1 LQARVFACKA
11 GRYFSGDNL
20 HHSAISDSSRA
31 SSPSTV
37 VPFDLSYL
45 LIYLAAG
52 VFVGFFAG
60 LLGIGGGSVMVPIL
74 SLTFVKL
81 GYSSDHI
88 IHMAL
93 ATSMATILPGA
104 YASARTH
111 HAHGAVNWS
120 VVKKMTPGI
129 LAGTLL
135 GTVFAYFAS
144 TTFLKYFFVGFICFL
159 AAQLVFNLK
168 PQANRTLPGTPG
180 MLLFGA
186 LMGFVASLAGI
197 GGAVLTISFLTWCNV
212 KIHES
217 IGTSSAVGFPIALA
231 GTVGY
236 VATGLLDHD
245 LPKWSL
251 GYVYLPAFIGIA
263 ITSFLVAPLGAKLA
277 HRLPVATLKKVF
289 MVFLVALA
297 IKMAVSV

>member
-1 LQARVFACKA
+1 MA
-11 GRYFSGDNL
+11 
-20 HHSAISDSSRA
+20 
-31 SSPSTV
+31 
-37 VPFDLSYL
+37 FDPLYL

-81 GYSSDHI
+81 GYSNEHV

-104 YASARTH
+104 FASTRTH
-111 HAHGAVNWS
+111 HAHKAVNWE

-129 LAGTLL
+129 LVGTLV
-135 GTVFAYFAS
+135 GTVFAYFSS
-144 TTFLKYFFVGFICFL
+144 TTFLKYFFVGFMFFL
-159 AAQLVFNLK
+159 AAQLVFGLK
-168 PQANRTLPGTPG
+168 PKAAPAKTDVAGSEAQAHRTLPKTAG
-180 MLLFGA
+180 MVSFGA
-186 LMGFVASLAGI
+186 LMGFVSSLAGI

-212 KIHES
+212 KMHEA
-217 IGTSSAVGFPIALA
+217 IGTSAAVGFPIALA

-236 VATGLLDHD
+236 VVTGMMDHD
-245 LPKWSL
+245 LPEWSL
-251 GYVYLPAFIGIA
+251 GYVYMPAFFGIA
-263 ITSFLVAPLGAKLA
+263 VTSFLVAPIGAELA
-277 HRLPVATLKKVF
+277 HKLPVVMLKKVF

-297 IKMAVSV
+297 IKMAISV

>member
-1 LQARVFACKA
+1 MCGTFIHLPA
-11 GRYFSGDNL
+11 
-20 HHSAISDSSRA
+20 
-31 SSPSTV
+31 V

-74 SLTFVKL
+74 TLTFVKL
-81 GYSSDHI
+81 GYASDHV

-104 YASARTH
+104 YASTRTH
-111 HAHGAVNWS
+111 HAHGAVNWA
-120 VVKKMTPGI
+120 VVKQMTPGI
-129 LAGTLL
+129 LAGTLI
-135 GTVFAYFAS
+135 GTVFAYFSS
-144 TTFLKYFFVGFICFL
+144 TAFLKYFFVGFICFL
-159 AAQLVFNLK
+159 AAQLVFDFK
-168 PQANRTLPGTPG
+168 AQAHRALPGTPG
-180 MLLFGA
+180 MLLFGL
-186 LMGFVASLAGI
+186 LMGFVSSLAGI

-217 IGTSSAVGFPIALA
+217 IGTSAAVGFPIALA

-236 VATGLLDHD
+236 VATGLMDQD

-251 GYVYLPAFIGIA
+251 GYVYLPAFVGIA

-297 IKMAVSV
+297 IKMAISV

>member
-1 LQARVFACKA
+1 MTMA
-11 GRYFSGDNL
+11 
-20 HHSAISDSSRA
+20 
-31 SSPSTV
+31 
-37 VPFDLSYL
+37 FDPLYL

-81 GYSSDHI
+81 GYSNEHV

-104 YASARTH
+104 FASTRTH
-111 HAHGAVNWS
+111 HAHKAVNWV

-129 LAGTLL
+129 LVGTLV
-135 GTVFAYFAS
+135 GTVFAYFSS
-144 TTFLKYFFVGFICFL
+144 TTFLKYFFVGFMFFL
-159 AAQLVFNLK
+159 AAQLVFGPK
-168 PQANRTLPGTPG
+168 PRAAPAAPEVAGSTAQANRTLPRTAG
-180 MLLFGA
+180 MVSFGA
-186 LMGFVASLAGI
+186 LMGFVSSLAGI

-212 KIHES
+212 KIHEA
-217 IGTSSAVGFPIALA
+217 IGTSAAVGFPIALA

-236 VATGLLDHD
+236 VVTGMMDHD
-245 LPKWSL
+245 LPEWSL
-251 GYVYLPAFIGIA
+251 GYVYMPAFFGIA
-263 ITSFLVAPLGAKLA
+263 LTSFFAAPIGAELA
-277 HRLPVATLKKVF
+277 HKLPVAMLKKVF

-297 IKMAVSV
+297 IKMAISV

>member
-1 LQARVFACKA
+1 MA
-11 GRYFSGDNL
+11 
-20 HHSAISDSSRA
+20 
-31 SSPSTV
+31 
-37 VPFDLSYL
+37 FDPLYL

-81 GYSSDHI
+81 GYSNEHV

-104 YASARTH
+104 FASTRTH
-111 HAHGAVNWS
+111 HAHKAVNWE

-129 LAGTLL
+129 LVGTLV
-135 GTVFAYFAS
+135 GTVFAYFSS
-144 TTFLKYFFVGFICFL
+144 TTFLKYFFVSFMFFL
-159 AAQLVFNLK
+159 AAQLVFGLK
-168 PQANRTLPGTPG
+168 PKAAPAKLGVAGSEAQANRTLPKTAG
-180 MLLFGA
+180 MVSFGA
-186 LMGFVASLAGI
+186 LMGFVSSLAGI

-212 KIHES
+212 KIHEA
-217 IGTSSAVGFPIALA
+217 IGTSAAVGFPIALA

-236 VATGLLDHD
+236 VVTGMMDHD
-245 LPKWSL
+245 LPEWSL
-251 GYVYLPAFIGIA
+251 GYVYMPAFFGIA
-263 ITSFLVAPLGAKLA
+263 LTSFFAAPIGAELA
-277 HRLPVATLKKVF
+277 HKLPVAMLKKVF

-297 IKMAVSV
+297 IKMAISV

>member
-1 LQARVFACKA
+1 M
-11 GRYFSGDNL
+11 
-20 HHSAISDSSRA
+20 
-31 SSPSTV
+31 
-37 VPFDLSYL
+37 PFDLSYL

-74 SLTFVKL
+74 TLTFIQL
-81 GYSSDHI
+81 GYANDHV

-104 YASARTH
+104 FASTRTH
-111 HAHGAVNWS
+111 HAHGAVNWA
-120 VVKKMTPGI
+120 VVKQMTPGI
-129 LAGTLL
+129 LAGTLI
-135 GTVFAYFAS
+135 GTVFAYFSS
-144 TTFLKYFFVGFICFL
+144 TAFLKYFFVGFICFL
-159 AAQLVFNLK
+159 AAQLVLNFK
-168 PQANRTLPGTPG
+168 PQAHRALPGAPG
-180 MLLFGA
+180 MLLFGL
-186 LMGFVASLAGI
+186 LMGFVSSLAGI

-217 IGTSSAVGFPIALA
+217 IGTSAAVGFPIALA

-236 VATGLLDHD
+236 VATGLMDQN

-251 GYVYLPAFIGIA
+251 GYVYLPAFVGIA
-263 ITSFLVAPLGAKLA
+263 ITSFLVAPLGARLA

-297 IKMAVSV
+297 IKMAISV

>member
-1 LQARVFACKA
+1 MIMA
-11 GRYFSGDNL
+11 
-20 HHSAISDSSRA
+20 
-31 SSPSTV
+31 
-37 VPFDLSYL
+37 FDPLYL

-81 GYSSDHI
+81 GYSNDHV

-104 YASARTH
+104 FASTRTH
-111 HAHGAVNWS
+111 HAHNAVNWG

-129 LAGTLL
+129 LVGTLV
-135 GTVFAYFAS
+135 GTVFAYFSS
-144 TTFLKYFFVGFICFL
+144 TTFLKYFFVGFMFFL
-159 AAQLVFNLK
+159 AAQLVFGLK
-168 PQANRTLPGTPG
+168 PKAAQAKPDQAGSEVQAQANRTLPKTAG
-180 MLLFGA
+180 MVSFGA
-186 LMGFVASLAGI
+186 LMGFVSSLAGI

-212 KIHES
+212 KIHEA
-217 IGTSSAVGFPIALA
+217 IGTSAAVGFPIALA

-236 VATGLLDHD
+236 VVTGLMDHD
-245 LPKWSL
+245 LPEWSL
-251 GYVYLPAFIGIA
+251 GYVYLPAFFGIA
-263 ITSFLVAPLGAKLA
+263 LTSFFVAPIGAKLA
-277 HRLPVATLKKVF
+277 HKLPVAVLKKVF

-297 IKMAVSV
+297 IKMAISV